1 MSATLTNELAAASV
15 LDPSDVPTV
24 AVRELVLALKML
36 SAGGQLAIPQRTLT
50 EDDLRRVEQ
59 AFWQSSKRATTRKVA
74 VLLRLRSLLEAVQS
88 RRLAELVSSD
98 SQATLVHVLA
108 AAATMR
114 LNAKWGFN
122 PLKLARA
129 ARDALAGDG
138 SAGVVDGLAVAA

>member
-1 MSATLTNELAAASV
+1 MSAMLTNTHTA

-36 SAGGQLAIPQRTLT
+36 SSGALAIPQGGHS
-50 EDDLRRVEQ
+50 EDDFRRVEQ
-59 AFWQSSKRATTRKVA
+59 AFWQFSKRANSRKAA
-74 VLLRLRSLLEAVQS
+74 VLLRLRSLIEAMQS
-88 RRLAELVSSD
+88 RRLTGFVAGGDPSAVL
-98 SQATLVHVLA
+98 HVLG

-129 ARDALAGDG
+129 ASAALAVEDNG
-138 SAGVVDGLAVAA
+138 GLAAAA

>member
-1 MSATLTNELAAASV
+1 MSAYSMTDTSVSSV

-24 AVRELVLALKML
+24 AVRELALALKML
-36 SAGGQLAIPQRTLT
+36 SAGGRLAFPQRTLT

-59 AFWQSSKRATTRKVA
+59 AFWQFSKRATTRKVA

-88 RRLAELVSSD
+88 RRLADLVSSD
-98 SQATLVHVLA
+98 NQSALMHVLA

-122 PLKLARA
+122 PLKMARA
-129 ARDALAGDG
+129 VTDALAGDR
-138 SAGVVDGLAVAA
+138 AGLAVAA

>member
-1 MSATLTNELAAASV
+1 MSATSMSTTSMSP

-36 SAGGQLAIPQRTLT
+36 SAGGRLAFPRRTLS

-59 AFWQSSKRATTRKVA
+59 SFWQFSKRGATRKVA
-74 VLLRLRSLLEAVQS
+74 VLLRLRSLLEAMQS

-98 SQATLVHVLA
+98 NQATLIHVLG

-129 ARDALAGDG
+129 VNDALAGVPA
-138 SAGVVDGLAVAA
+138 AGGLAAAA

>member
-1 MSATLTNELAAASV
+1 MSATLTNDSATSV

-36 SAGGQLAIPQRTLT
+36 SSGGSLAFPQRVLS
-50 EDDLRRVEQ
+50 EDDFRRVEQ
-59 AFWQSSKRATTRKVA
+59 AFWQFSKRASTRKTA
-74 VLLRLRSLLEAVQS
+74 VLLRLRSLIEAVQS
-88 RRLAELVSSD
+88 RRLVGIISSGN
-98 SQATLVHVLA
+98 QAAVLHILS

-129 ARDALAGDG
+129 ASEALALEGDG
-138 SAGVVDGLAVAA
+138 SLAAA